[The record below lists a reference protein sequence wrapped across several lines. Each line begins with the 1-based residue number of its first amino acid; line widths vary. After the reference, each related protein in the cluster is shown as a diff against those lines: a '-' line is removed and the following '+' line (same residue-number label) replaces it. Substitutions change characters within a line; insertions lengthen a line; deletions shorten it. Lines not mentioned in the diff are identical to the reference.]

1 MLASHLISDVIP
13 AIKTSDSGKDALHW
27 MEIFRVSHL
36 PVVNDKNLLGVISD
50 NDIYDLNNPEEPIG
64 NHNLNLFN
72 PYVFDYQHVYEVIEM
87 VSRLKL
93 TVVPVIDRR
102 QDFLGVITLH
112 DLMQSFAKITAID
125 NRGALIVLEMNINDY
140 SLSEIS
146 QIVESNGAK
155 IVSLYVSTP
164 QDTMKL
170 EVTLKI
176 NQTEAVSILKT
187 FERYNYTI
195 KASFMDTNEMED
207 FYKDRYDSLMN
218 FLNI

>member
-13 AIKTSDSGKDALHW
+13 ALKTSDSGKDALHW

-36 PVVNDKNLLGVISD
+36 PVVNDKNLLGLVSD

-64 NHNLNLFN
+64 NHGLNLFN

-93 TVVPVIDRR
+93 TIVPVINKRK
-102 QDFLGVITLH
+102 DFLGVITLH
-112 DLMQSFAKITAID
+112 DLMQSFAKITAIE
-125 NRGALIVLEMNINDY
+125 NRGALIVLEMNMNDY

-164 QDTMKL
+164 EDTMKL

-176 NQTEAVSILKT
+176 NQTEIVSIIKT

-195 KASFMDTNEMED
+195 KASFMETNELED